1 MLDST
6 GIFSK
11 LINILD
17 LFINHHQTLPLF
29 NFARKKGVG
38 AKGATQEIGG
48 GFKTKKPIIANWLA
62 PLFDERCKIIR
73 WLSMWRLGNWRGE
86 LPTIL
91 KEGLNYISENQ
102 EEIHKYAHDDFIS
115 VLLKELN

>member
-38 AKGATQEIGG
+38 AKGAS
-48 GFKTKKPIIANWLA
+48 TKKVHLKKLVVVLKQKSRSFLIGL
-62 PLFDERCKIIR
+62 
-73 WLSMWRLGNWRGE
+73 
-86 LPTIL
+86 LPFST
-91 KEGLNYISENQ
+91 KDVE
-102 EEIHKYAHDDFIS
+102 
-115 VLLKELN
+115 